1 MVAVTEFPA
10 SDSRSRLFSSRFASR
25 LIELLFGF
33 GGGER
38 VKVAEIFVSS
48 SFFSTLDRKVFLSG
62 ELIV

>member
-10 SDSRSRLFSSRFASR
+10 SDSKSRLFSSRLASR

-38 VKVAEIFVSS
+38 VKVAEILVSS
-48 SFFSTLDRKVFLSG
+48 SFFSTLDLKVFRSG